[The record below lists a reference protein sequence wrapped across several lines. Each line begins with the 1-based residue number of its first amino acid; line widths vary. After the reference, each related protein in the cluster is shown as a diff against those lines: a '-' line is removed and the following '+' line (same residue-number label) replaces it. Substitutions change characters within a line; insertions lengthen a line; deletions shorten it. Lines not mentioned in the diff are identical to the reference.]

1 MSADA
6 IDTEETAFQD
16 TPSGWASR
24 WKMEFE
30 AAKKELKT
38 WHEQGKKVV
47 ERFLDK
53 GGTDSMGITR
63 GKQRRLALYTSNVQT
78 LQAITYGKTPK
89 VDVSRKFADSED
101 DPARVA
107 GVMMERLANG
117 DIQKDSDTYAV
128 AMNHVLE
135 DRYIPGMGNARVR
148 YVARFDEGEETPA
161 KLDPV
166 TGQELAPLV
175 PATQSKSYEC
185 VEVDYVP
192 WRDQLWSP
200 ARFFGEVRWWA
211 FRSEVSRADLVEK
224 FGDEVGKKLPLNT
237 KRSSGGDNKDSGNKL
252 NPWSRCDLW
261 EIWDKEN
268 ECTWWYVE
276 GYGEVLKP
284 EGVET
289 GANGSVADPLQ
300 LEGFW
305 PFPLPFIANTTTS
318 GFVPQSDYV
327 MSQDLYE
334 EVNDYTTRIYRLQ
347 QAIKVAGLYD
357 KTAGS
362 SVGRLLN
369 EAGDNEMIEVANWG
383 AFAEKGGISGAIA
396 WLPLEQLVQALDKL
410 RELRQESIQLLYQV
424 SGFSDIMR
432 GQSSDSTTATEQSI
446 KAKFASVRVQRLQ
459 DEFARFCSDVQK
471 LKLEVISKHFE
482 PQTIIEQSNIMRTA
496 DGKNAPL
503 IQAAV
508 QLIKSDFYQ
517 YRIEVKPESVSL
529 TDYAALRSE
538 RSEFVDGLT
547 KFITSAGPLA
557 QGMPQSAPYLMTL
570 LKWFITGFKGS
581 SEMQGVLD
589 QAIAAAEAAQQ
600 QAEANPQPPKPD
612 PKMQAIQAKAAADKQ
627 HTMDELQAH
636 LASLSAEAKT
646 AVQQHAAESSIEV
659 QEEAAKQRVKDPLT
673 AMLNPTGV
681 R

>member
-1 MSADA
+1 MSADT
-6 IDTEETAFQD
+6 INTEEDAFQD
-16 TPSGWASR
+16 DVSGWASR
-24 WKMEFE
+24 WAMEFE

-53 GGTDSMGITR
+53 GATGIDNQGR

-148 YVARFDEGEETPA
+148 YVADFEDGEEKPA

-166 TGQELAPLV
+166 TGKELAPAV
-175 PATQSKSYEC
+175 PATQTKSYEC

-224 FGDEVGKKLPLNT
+224 FGEEVGQRLPLNA
-237 KRSSGGDNKDSGNKL
+237 KRSSGSDSKDSGNKR

-276 GYGEVLKP
+276 GFGEVLKP
-284 EGVET
+284 VDA
-289 GANGSVADPLQ
+289 GAEENGAVPDPLQ

-347 QAIKVAGLYD
+347 QAIKVAGLYN
-357 KTAGS
+357 KSAGS

-369 EAGDNEMIEVANWG
+369 EGGDNELIEVDNW
-383 AFAEKGGISGAIA
+383 AMFAEAGGVKGNID
-396 WLPLEQLVQALDKL
+396 WLPLDQIVAALDKL

-432 GQSSDSTTATEQSI
+432 GQASDNTTATEQSI

-529 TDYAALRSE
+529 TDYAALRTE
-538 RSEFVDGLT
+538 RTEFVQGLT
-547 KFITSAGPLA
+547 QFIESAGPLA
-557 QGMPQSAPYLMTL
+557 QGMPQSAPYLMAL

-589 QAIAAAEAAQQ
+589 EAITAAEQAQQ
-600 QAEANPQPPKPD
+600 QAAANPQPPKPD

-646 AVQQHAAESSIEV
+646 AVQQHAAESTIEV
-659 QEEAAKQRVKDPLT
+659 QEEAAKQRIKDPMT
-673 AMLNPTGV
+673 AMFSPTGV